1 MGGGAPAAALA
12 ALIIMRRSAFASR
25 SGAALMLALWAL
37 FLLSAMVI
45 AWTLDIDSRLTLSGN
60 ASRVVEAEAMASSG
74 AEVALSPSIETGSS
88 VLRGSLGRNQTYE
101 ARIMGEGG
109 RLNLNWILA
118 PPENPQRI
126 AILRQYLEVKGIDLN
141 ERDRMMDCLLD
152 FVDPDDL
159 PRLNGAESEA
169 GYQPKNALLQRIE
182 ELKQVK
188 GWEKLTARRDWD
200 ADFTIY
206 STGPVDL
213 VWASRD
219 VLLSLPG
226 FNEQLVDRFLQLRRG
241 PDGIDGTEDDPDFE
255 SLDQVRLA
263 LGFTP
268 EQFAQLTGPPGP
280 PLIGFNDQVKRVVS
294 VGKSGDAT
302 RTVQMIVRKGG
313 QPQMIR
319 WKEF

>member
-1 MGGGAPAAALA
+1 MT
-12 ALIIMRRSAFASR
+12 MRCSTKAQR

-37 FLLSAMVI
+37 FLLSAMI
-45 AWTLDIDSRLTLSGN
+45 ITWTLDVDSRLTLSGN

-74 AEVALSPSIETGSS
+74 AELALSPVVETGSS
-88 VLRGSLGRNQTYE
+88 VLHGSLGRNQTYE

-109 RLNLNWILA
+109 RLNLNWILTG
-118 PPENPQRI
+118 ENPQRL

-152 FVDPDDL
+152 YVDPDQI
-159 PRLNGAESEA
+159 PRLNGAESEP
-169 GYQPKNALLQRIE
+169 GYEPKNALLQRIE
-182 ELKQVK
+182 ELKEVK
-188 GWEKLTARRDWD
+188 GWEKFTARPDWD

-206 STGPVDL
+206 STGPVDA

-226 FNEQLVDRFLQLRRG
+226 FNEQIVDRFLEFRRG
-241 PDGIDGTEDDPDFE
+241 PDGIDGTEDDPDFQ
-255 SLDQVRLA
+255 SVDQVRLA

-268 EQFAQLTGPPGP
+268 EQFAQLSAI
-280 PLIGFNDQVKRVVS
+280 IGFNDQVKRVVS

-302 RTVQMIVRKGG
+302 RTVQMIIRKSG